1 MEKENKTFRLLYVIG
16 IILVVT
22 SHTAGGV
29 FGCLQIGFRKTP
41 FTCNY
46 FSLHQVIFIR

>member
-22 SHTAGGV
+22 SHTAGGGYSAV
-29 FGCLQIGFRKTP
+29 YRLVSGKLLSHAI
-41 FTCNY
+41 
-46 FSLHQVIFIR
+46 IFLCIRLFL